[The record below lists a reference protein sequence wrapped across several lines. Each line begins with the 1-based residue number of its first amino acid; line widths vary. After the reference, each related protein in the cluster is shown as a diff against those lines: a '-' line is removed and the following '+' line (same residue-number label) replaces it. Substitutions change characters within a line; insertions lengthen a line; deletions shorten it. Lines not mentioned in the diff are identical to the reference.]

1 MPTLKKPFTLFL
13 ILSHL
18 NAFVLG
24 IGGMGDV
31 YAANQVVDTTKSLIA
46 DIKLVVVVN

>member
-18 NAFVLG
+18 NAFVL
-24 IGGMGDV
+24 DV
-31 YAANQVVDTTKSLIA
+31 GVQPISYVDNEN
-46 DIKLVVVVN
+46 VNIYNLTNCGNVDAT